1 MDLRKDRKGRWTAE
15 QIELAA
21 PAEGGSE
28 LRGIVVAPDVAK
40 LISEMKSM
48 MRDRGLYDPALDL
61 MIYITACQLYVFNS
75 TMTRLTQGEPVNNQS
90 LITTADGLRKA
101 LRELNLTSYKIDVKP
116 VDRSP
121 LDEMM
126 EAMAGG
132 DTNSKPK
139 GKTKGKATANGKSGG
154 KAGTEPKEPG
164 LIGPAPLPEGLSVG

>member
-132 DTNSKPK
+132 DAAKDKPK
-139 GKTKGKATANGKSGG
+139 GKGKAKTKV
-154 KAGTEPKEPG
+154 KTEPKGPG

>member
-15 QIELAA
+15 QIELAE

-75 TMTRLTQGEPVNNQS
+75 TMTRLTQGQPVNNQS

-116 VDRSP
+116 ADRSP

-132 DTNSKPK
+132 DTGKTTGK
-139 GKTKGKATANGKSGG
+139 TKTKGKSGTKG
-154 KAGTEPKEPG
+154 KAGTEPKGPG
-164 LIGPAPLPEGLSVG
+164 LIGPAPLPEGLSAG

>member
-132 DTNSKPK
+132 DTSKPK
-139 GKTKGKATANGKSGG
+139 GKTKGKSGTKG
-154 KAGTEPKEPG
+154 KAGTE

>member
-1 MDLRKDRKGRWTAE
+1 MMIRKDYKGRFAAE
-15 QIELAA
+15 QAEITP
-21 PAEGGSE
+21 PAEGAE
-28 LRGIVVAPDVAK
+28 RLRGIDVAPGVAK

-75 TMTRLTQGEPVNNQS
+75 TMTRLTQGDPVNAQS

-116 VDRSP
+116 ADRSP

-132 DTNSKPK
+132 GDTGKPK
-139 GKTKGKATANGKSGG
+139 VKTKGKSGG
-154 KAGTEPKEPG
+154 KAGTE
-164 LIGPAPLPEGLSVG
+164 LIGPAPLPEGLSAG

>member
-1 MDLRKDRKGRWTAE
+1 MMIRKDYKGRFAAE
-15 QIELAA
+15 QAELTA
-21 PAEGGSE
+21 PAEGAEG
-28 LRGIVVAPDVAK
+28 LRGIDVAPGVAK

-75 TMTRLTQGEPVNNQS
+75 TMTRLTQGEPVNAQS

-116 VDRSP
+116 AGRSP

-132 DTNSKPK
+132 GDTGKPD
-139 GKTKGKATANGKSGG
+139 GGG
-154 KAGTEPKEPG
+154 KAGTKGKSKVKTE
-164 LIGPAPLPEGLSVG
+164 LIGPAPLPEGLSAG

>member
-1 MDLRKDRKGRWTAE
+1 MMIRKDYKGRFAAE
-15 QIELAA
+15 QAEITP
-21 PAEGGSE
+21 PAEGAE
-28 LRGIVVAPDVAK
+28 RLRGIDVAPGVAK

-75 TMTRLTQGEPVNNQS
+75 TMTRLTQGDPVNAQS

-132 DTNSKPK
+132 DAAKDKPK
-139 GKTKGKATANGKSGG
+139 GKTKGKSGTKG
-154 KAGTEPKEPG
+154 KAGTEPKGPG
-164 LIGPAPLPEGLSVG
+164 LIGPAPLPEGLSAG

>member
-15 QIELAA
+15 QIELAE

-121 LDEMM
+121 LDERM

-132 DTNSKPK
+132 DTGKDKPK
-139 GKTKGKATANGKSGG
+139 GKTKGKSGTKG
-154 KAGTEPKEPG
+154 KAGTEPKGPG
-164 LIGPAPLPEGLSVG
+164 LIGPAPLPEGLSAG

>member
-28 LRGIVVAPDVAK
+28 LRGIVVAPGIAK

-75 TMTRLTQGEPVNNQS
+75 TMTRLTQGDPVNNQS

-139 GKTKGKATANGKSGG
+139 GKTKGKATAKGKS
-154 KAGTEPKEPG
+154 GTEPKGTE
-164 LIGPAPLPEGLSVG
+164 LIGPAPLPEGLSAG

>member
-1 MDLRKDRKGRWTAE
+1 MIRKDYKGRFAAE
-15 QIELAA
+15 QAELTPPADG
-21 PAEGGSE
+21 AEG
-28 LRGIVVAPDVAK
+28 LRGIDVAPGVAR

-75 TMTRLTQGEPVNNQS
+75 TMTRLTQGEPVNAQS

-116 VDRSP
+116 ADRSP

-132 DTNSKPK
+132 DTGKPDVK
-139 GKTKGKATANGKSGG
+139 PKGKATANGKS
-154 KAGTEPKEPG
+154 KVKTEPKGPG
-164 LIGPAPLPEGLSVG
+164 LIGPAPLPEGLSAG

>member
-132 DTNSKPK
+132 DATKDKPK
-139 GKTKGKATANGKSGG
+139 GKGKAKTKV
-154 KAGTEPKEPG
+154 KTEPKGPG

>member
-21 PAEGGSE
+21 PADGGSE
-28 LRGIVVAPDVAK
+28 LRGIVVAPGVAK

-132 DTNSKPK
+132 DTAKDKPK
-139 GKTKGKATANGKSGG
+139 GKTKGKATANGKSGTKG
-154 KAGTEPKEPG
+154 KAGTE
-164 LIGPAPLPEGLSVG
+164 LIGPAPLPEGLSAG

>member
-1 MDLRKDRKGRWTAE
+1 MMIRKDYKGRFAAE
-15 QIELAA
+15 QAEITP
-21 PAEGGSE
+21 PAEGAE
-28 LRGIVVAPDVAK
+28 RLRGIDVAPGVAK

-75 TMTRLTQGEPVNNQS
+75 TMTRLTQGDQVNAQS

-132 DTNSKPK
+132 DAAKDKPK
-139 GKTKGKATANGKSGG
+139 GKTKGKSGTKG
-154 KAGTEPKEPG
+154 NAGTE

>member
-15 QIELAA
+15 QIELAE
-21 PAEGGSE
+21 PADGGSE
-28 LRGIVVAPDVAK
+28 LRGIVVAPGVAK

-132 DTNSKPK
+132 GDANSKPK
-139 GKTKGKATANGKSGG
+139 GKGKATANGKS
-154 KAGTEPKEPG
+154 KVKTEPKGPG
-164 LIGPAPLPEGLSVG
+164 LIGPAPLPEGISAG

>member
-15 QIELAA
+15 QIELAE

-132 DTNSKPK
+132 DTGKDKPK
-139 GKTKGKATANGKSGG
+139 GKTKGKSGTKG
-154 KAGTEPKEPG
+154 KAGTEPKGPG
-164 LIGPAPLPEGLSVG
+164 LIGPAPLPEGLSAG